1 MLFRSHTLRHT
12 YATRLCE
19 AGINIKVIQDVLGH
33 SDIDTTMNIYVDVT
47 SELKKKEILTFD
59 SFMEEQGVSNESA

>member
-1 MLFRSHTLRHT
+1 M
-12 YATRLCE
+12 
-19 AGINIKVIQDVLGH
+19 IQDVLGH